1 MSNQNRRRLLRPS
14 LVPGAVVLALVAS
27 PAWAQTTAPPTVL
40 PDPAT
45 VVQQQAQAPAGPVLE
60 LSMDEAVNL
69 AMQHNLGLQSARLN
83 LDVASTNIAA
93 TRAAFLPSLTTS
105 LSRNTS
111 QAQGFRNA
119 DGTTSVTSATRLDG
133 GSRMNGVLPW
143 YGTAY
148 TVNWNAARR
157 ETPGASASFNPS
169 LNSSFS
175 FNLNQPLWGGLLI
188 DSQRFNLESNQRG
201 QVIADLNVRQAQ
213 VQLEAGV
220 RSAYL
225 TLVAA
230 REQFAVTQQNL
241 ELAEQSLRNSRARVE
256 VGVAPQ
262 TDVIGDEA
270 AVASSRVQV
279 IQAEAAIDQAE
290 DNLRAIVLDPNR
302 PDYWE
307 VNLVPTDQILLA
319 EREIDLEAVIAN
331 AMANRID
338 RQITVR
344 DMELEDLGL
353 RVAKDNTRP
362 TLDFGLTYN
371 AGAFG
376 GRSVELGDISFGSV
390 LGDTFGGRYPS
401 WTTGLSFS
409 YPIGRTSAEAAF
421 ARAQIQRRQSDIAL
435 RELDLQIVREV
446 RDAVRQVENAFR
458 QVEAARVALQASEL
472 NLEAEQRKLEVGLS
486 RSLDVQLLQ
495 QRLAD
500 ARIRELNAIIGYNR
514 ALINLDRI
522 QIVR

>member
-1 MSNQNRRRLLRPS
+1 MSNQNRRRHLRSS
-14 LVPGAVVLALVAS
+14 LAAGTVVLALAAA
-27 PAWAQTTAPPTVL
+27 PALAQTTAPPPAL

-45 VVQQQAQAPAGPVLE
+45 VVQQQTQAPAGPVLE

-83 LDVASTNIAA
+83 LDVASTNIASA
-93 TRAAFLPSLTTS
+93 RAAFLP
-105 LSRNTS
+105 RMNTS
-111 QAQGFRNA
+111 FNRSSSSSQGVQLP
-119 DGTTSVTSATRLDG
+119 DGTTSITSSTQFSGNSSLSG
-133 GSRMNGVLPW
+133 LLPW
-143 YGTAY
+143 YGTNY
-148 TVNWNAARR
+148 SVGWNAARR
-157 ETPGASASFNPS
+157 ETPGSRASFNPS
-169 LNSSFS
+169 LNSSFN
-175 FNLNQPLWGGLLI
+175 FQLNQPIWGGLLI
-188 DSQRFNLESNQRG
+188 DGSRANLEANQRQ
-201 QVIADLNVRQAQ
+201 QVITDLNLRQTQ
-213 VQLEAGV
+213 VGLEATV

-225 TLVAA
+225 SLVAA
-230 REQFAVTQQNL
+230 REQFAVSQQNL

-307 VNLVPTDQILLA
+307 VNLVPSDQILLA
-319 EREIDLEAVIAN
+319 EREIDLDAVIEN
-331 AMANRID
+331 ALANRVD
-338 RQITVR
+338 RQIQLR
-344 DMELEDLGL
+344 GMELEDLNL
-353 RVAKDNTRP
+353 RVNRENTRP
-362 TLDFGLTYN
+362 TLGFNLSYS
-371 AGAFG
+371 ASASG
-376 GRSVELGDISFGSV
+376 GRSQEFGDISFGSV
-390 LGDTFGGRYPS
+390 LGDTFGGTYPS
-401 WTTGLSFS
+401 WTTGLQFS
-409 YPIGRTSAEAAF
+409 YPIGQTSAEAAY
-421 ARAQIQRRQSDIAL
+421 ARSQIQRRQSDIAL
-435 RELDLQIVREV
+435 RELDLQIVQQV

-500 ARIRELNAIIGYNR
+500 ARIRELNAIISYNR